1 MAAATMRRHHCRE
14 FAGLALTWAITLGC
28 GSDSDPSA
36 SPASSTAGAPGA
48 VAEMAGVGGA
58 TGTPTGQAAPG
69 ETMNAGLDGAPIDG
83 QAASNGGGAASTGA
97 GSGGAPS
104 DVGIGGAPSTSPFPS
119 DVTRPKLM
127 IIGDSIT
134 AGPGCYKQYLLAELN
149 ADGYSNFDFVGE
161 YTDDCGGG
169 VRHSARSC
177 TTALDFTQTTFTL
190 RADCGGGTFPGLSQ
204 LMTTHQPD
212 LLMIQLGVND
222 VWNGLG
228 PDAILANYVTL
239 VQQARAQNP
248 DVVVAVAQIHQI
260 RPTSDGDAVFA
271 RAEQLITAVPAWAAS
286 QTQPQSPVF
295 VADLWTNSDAS
306 ETLDGVH
313 PNEAGARRMGQN
325 WSAALENILTPD

>member
-1 MAAATMRRHHCRE
+1 MRRHHRSE
-14 FAGLALTWAITLGC
+14 FAGLALAWAWAMTLGC

-36 SPASSTAGAPGA
+36 SPATTAGTSGT
-48 VAEMAGVGGA
+48 VAEMGVGGGAA
-58 TGTPTGQAAPG
+58 TPMGQVGAG
-69 ETMNAGLDGAPIDG
+69 GTMNAGLDGASIGGAP
-83 QAASNGGGAASTGA
+83 SNTGGAASTGA
-97 GSGGAPS
+97 GSGGGPS
-104 DVGIGGAPSTSPFPS
+104 EVGMGGGPGASPFPS
-119 DVTRPKLM
+119 DVTRPKIM

-161 YTDDCGGG
+161 YADDCGGG

-177 TTALDFTQTTFTL
+177 TTALDFTQPTFTL

-228 PDAILANYVTL
+228 PDAVLANYATL

-260 RPTSDGDAVFA
+260 RPTPDGDAVFM
-271 RAEQLITAVPAWAAS
+271 RAEQLITAVPAWAVS
-286 QTQPQSPVF
+286 QSQSQSPIF

-306 ETLDGVH
+306 ADETLDGVH
-313 PNEAGARRMGQN
+313 PNDAGARRMGLN